1 MIMRYEVRS
10 TDDHGVHTGYG
21 VWDTYLVRWMDNA
34 FGQDVFEDEGDAG
47 VLAADLN
54 ASCETTVAAG
64 RCTLCENDAAE
75 LVPWTTRERLCWECV
90 DQQMDL
96 LARAVEDILPVEVKH
111 LDVAV
116 TRELVHA

>member
-1 MIMRYEVRS
+1 MNQHNRVLIKLQGSQGAKGDDQEMRTYGGRIL
-10 TDDHGVHTGYG
+10 DDDVNQ
-21 VWDTYLVRWMDNA
+21 WNDEQEAAARALVA
-34 FGQDVFEDEGDAG
+34 GQ
-47 VLAADLN
+47 
-54 ASCETTVAAG
+54 CEKTVAAG

-75 LVPWTTRERLCWECV
+75 LVPWATGERLCWECV